1 MGVVCRPTAQFLRC
15 FLCCKVVVKTDS
27 FVFVVLRLINR
38 VDCVFEIGGHIGY
51 VTQIFEDLVD
61 PEGNVSNIEFTKIN
75 C

>member
-1 MGVVCRPTAQFLRC
+1 M
-15 FLCCKVVVKTDS
+15 DS

-51 VTQIFEDLVD
+51 VTQIFEDLVG
-61 PEGNVSNIEFTKIN
+61 PEGNVSNIEFSKIN